1 MLNLNM
7 QYYKSIPIRLIKR
20 KYDGYNAKRFTLNGT
35 NQNVWVPNCYLEQDG
50 TLKEGVNIDFVFK
63 KAYLQGKFKYANIN
77 VNPLL
82 W

>member
-1 MLNLNM
+1 MLNLNV
-7 QYYKSIPIRLIKR
+7 QYYKGIPIRLIKR

-77 VNPLL
+77 GNPLL

>member
-1 MLNLNM
+1 MLNLEM
-7 QYYKSIPIRLIKR
+7 QFYKGIPIRLIR
-20 KYDGYNAKRFTLNGT
+20 RNYNSYNAKRFTLNGT